1 MEEQY
6 KYFAFISYNSRDTVV
21 TLTLDNETKTDTI
34 RSKDSTFLNRF
45 LTMKKCCFLTLFLAF
60 MVAASAQTQQGIVKT
75 QGLANKPGQPLA
87 GVVIRWRGTTNAVLS
102 GKDGK
107 FGAAFPGKKNG
118 DAISL
123 LSVSKTGYELLNPDI
138 LRQQLVF
145 STSVPVEIVM
155 ADSKVLEANK
165 RRISENAYRKAEET
179 FQAKVK
185 VLKKQLEESKITE
198 AECSRQLQTLQE
210 NYDKYVDMIEGMAE
224 RYARTDY
231 DHLDSL
237 DREINICIENGEFD
251 KADSLIHT
259 VFDPTTVLERNRAA
273 KAAVQEKMLLAQE
286 IIDRANADREA
297 LCRDADYA
305 KRVISL
311 CDNLAE
317 EYLTQEN
324 HEKARE
330 SLHQSLAIRRILYGD
345 DSEEVKAVKQ
355 KIKEIQE

>member
-1 MEEQY
+1 MMY
-6 KYFAFISYNSRDTVV
+6 IKRICLLFIIVSFP
-21 TLTLDNETKTDTI
+21 LLLI
-34 RSKDSTFLNRF
+34 
-45 LTMKKCCFLTLFLAF
+45 
-60 MVAASAQTQQGIVKT
+60 AQTQQGIVKT
-75 QGLANKPGQPLA
+75 QGLANKPGQPLG
-87 GVVIRWRGTTNAVLS
+87 GVAIRWRGAMNAVLS

-107 FGAAFPGKKNG
+107 FSAAFPGKKNG

-123 LSVSKTGYELLNPDI
+123 LSVQKTGYELLNPKMTKDP
-138 LRQQLVF
+138 LVF

-179 FQAKVK
+179 YQAKKK
-185 VLKKQLEESKITE
+185 VLEQQLAESKMTE
-198 AECSRQLQTLQE
+198 AECRQQLQTLQD
-210 NYDKYVDMIEGMAE
+210 NYEKYVNMIEDMAE

-259 VFDPTTVLERNRAA
+259 VFDPTTLLERNRAA

>member
-1 MEEQY
+1 M
-6 KYFAFISYNSRDTVV
+6 R
-21 TLTLDNETKTDTI
+21 
-34 RSKDSTFLNRF
+34 NRF
-45 LTMKKCCFLTLFLAF
+45 LIICCLLTLSIGLI
-60 MVAASAQTQQGIVKT
+60 AQTQQGIVKT
-75 QGLANKPGQPLA
+75 QGLANKPGQPLG
-87 GVVIRWRGTTNAVLS
+87 GVAIRWRGAMNAVLS

-107 FGAAFPGKKNG
+107 FSAAFPGKKNG

-123 LSVSKTGYELLNPDI
+123 LSVQKTGYELLNPKMTKDP
-138 LRQQLVF
+138 LVF

-155 ADSKVLEANK
+155 ADSKVLETNK

-179 FQAKVK
+179 YQAKKK
-185 VLKKQLEESKITE
+185 VLEQQLAESKMTE
-198 AECSRQLQTLQE
+198 AECRQQLQTLQD
-210 NYDKYVDMIEGMAE
+210 NYEKYVNMIEDMAE

-330 SLHQSLAIRRILYGD
+330 CLQQSLAIRRILYGD